1 MICRAPSRPGSA
13 EDQRFSE
20 LSRPGTIDTV
30 TGLLAPVVL
39 LGALLLGACSEAER
53 AVSDAGSEAA
63 STAGCSLARSAMG
76 EVRRQVD
83 GVASDIKANPEA
95 AGRKLSAARQA
106 LRAAE
111 KGLPG
116 ETQEQLARAGSAI
129 EDLQAEARAVA
140 DGASVDDLAVQAA
153 QEEYDDAAKQLSR
166 LC

>member
-1 MICRAPSRPGSA
+1 
-13 EDQRFSE
+13 
-20 LSRPGTIDTV
+20 
-30 TGLLAPVVL
+30 
-39 LGALLLGACSEAER
+39 
-53 AVSDAGSEAA
+53 
-63 STAGCSLARSAMG
+63 MG

-95 AGRKLSAARQA
+95 AGRKLSAARQV

-140 DGASVDDLAVQAA
+140 DGASVDDRALRAA
-153 QEEYDDAAKQLSR
+153 QQEYGDAAEQVTG